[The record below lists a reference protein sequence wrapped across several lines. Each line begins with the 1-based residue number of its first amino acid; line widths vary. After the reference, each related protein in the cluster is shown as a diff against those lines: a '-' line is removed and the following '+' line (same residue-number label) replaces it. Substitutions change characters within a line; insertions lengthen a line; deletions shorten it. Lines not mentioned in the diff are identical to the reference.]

1 MFMFIETCPPLLSDS
16 LDIKCTL
23 NGNYANCSN
32 PSIPGTI
39 ANQSCKSTHR
49 ILNGQEGI
57 PIELRCQS
65 NGTWNNQLYECTPCK
80 YIFKFYKHKCLI

>member
-1 MFMFIETCPPLLSDS
+1 MFMFIETCPPLLSYG

-49 ILNGQEGI
+49 ILNGPEGI

-65 NGTWNNQLYECTPCK
+65 NGTWNNQLNECTPCK